1 MLAFEKFMIS
11 EEPPSAEMGGAKK
24 IMFNIDWVSL

>member
-11 EEPPSAEMGGAKK
+11 EESAKMGGAKK